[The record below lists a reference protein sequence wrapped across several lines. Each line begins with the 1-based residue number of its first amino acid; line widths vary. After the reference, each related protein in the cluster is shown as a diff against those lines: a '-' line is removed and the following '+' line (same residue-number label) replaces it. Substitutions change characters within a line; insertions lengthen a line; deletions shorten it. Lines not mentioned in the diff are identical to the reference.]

1 TRSKRDWSSDVCSSD
16 LINQDGLTLIF
27 GGEISAEYRVDPVTV
42 NIPLDK
48 LYLHINEDIEHYIN
62 LSETQ
67 KTDMTAAIQEEKERI
82 LREKRSEEHTS
93 ELQSRFDI

>member
-1 TRSKRDWSSDVCSSD
+1 M
-16 LINQDGLTLIF
+16 F
-27 GGEISAEYRVDPVTV
+27 GGEMSAEYRVEPVTV

-67 KTDMTAAIQEEKERI
+67 KTDMVSAIQEEEERI
-82 LREKRSEEHTS
+82 LQEKQEKEEQEKQKQAEKKNSKKNRKKRRAKDRNPITS
-93 ELQSRFDI
+93 TRH